1 MRLMAYEN
9 RNAAYDLSL
18 FDDSSDYVPGSAA
31 PERKEEVHKKQER
44 KRRKNN
50 VVSLPKEELQKN
62 RRRRHNK
69 FKIALGTVSG
79 AAATIIIGI
88 IIVGQVRLTELN

>member
-1 MRLMAYEN
+1 MFYEIDIERHRVRLMAYEN

-44 KRRKNN
+44 K
-50 VVSLPKEELQKN
+50 
-62 RRRRHNK
+62 
-69 FKIALGTVSG
+69 T
-79 AAATIIIGI
+79 
-88 IIVGQVRLTELN
+88 

>member
-1 MRLMAYEN
+1 MSDKIGLIVCCVYFINLLKIWNFFVLSKIKQKCVFYEIDIERHRVRLMAYEN

-44 KRRKNN
+44 KRR
-50 VVSLPKEELQKN
+50 
-62 RRRRHNK
+62 
-69 FKIALGTVSG
+69 
-79 AAATIIIGI
+79 
-88 IIVGQVRLTELN
+88 

>member
-50 VVSLPKEELQKN
+50 VVSLPKE
-62 RRRRHNK
+62 
-69 FKIALGTVSG
+69 
-79 AAATIIIGI
+79 
-88 IIVGQVRLTELN
+88 

>member
-1 MRLMAYEN
+1 MFYEIDIERHRVRLMAYEN

-44 KRRKNN
+44 KRRNRIGL
-50 VVSLPKEELQKN
+50 SGELWQL
-62 RRRRHNK
+62 
-69 FKIALGTVSG
+69 AYVL
-79 AAATIIIGI
+79 
-88 IIVGQVRLTELN
+88 L

>member
-1 MRLMAYEN
+1 MAYEN

-50 VVSLPKEELQKN
+50 VVLI
-62 RRRRHNK
+62 RTHNLGFFRK
-69 FKIALGTVSG
+69 IGAFKIFPHKV
-79 AAATIIIGI
+79 
-88 IIVGQVRLTELN
+88 